1 MRILGAATRGASQRE
16 GRGGVPLNAE
26 RRRILVWMCVLIAVN
41 QLGFGAIVPVI
52 PLYAEEYGVS
62 KTAVGLTI
70 AIYGLARFL
79 LNVPAGQIAD
89 RRGRRWT
96 LALGGVV
103 SVVGNLACAA
113 APDFATFLVA
123 RFVAGAGASMVL
135 LGGTIVLADI
145 ASPENRGRVMG
156 IYQGVFLFA
165 VGFGPIPGGL
175 LASYFGLTAPFVGY
189 AVLAAVVA
197 FLAWYRVPETRWLRD
212 ASRAVPPPHQHAT
225 APWRA
230 QMAVLAHTPGFLAIG
245 IVSFVSFFGRTGA
258 LFNVIPIHAE
268 NDLGLAPDAIGL
280 GLGII
285 SIVSLVMAYPSGMLV
300 DHFGRK
306 AVIVPSLVVTG
317 VSMSA
322 FAIAGGFGGFFLACL
337 LWSIASGMSGAAPA
351 AYAADVAPPGMNA
364 AAMSN
369 YRLIADL
376 GYVAGPLLLGLATD
390 LWSAETALAITA
402 ALAIVAGLGFARFA
416 PESLPSRQPS
426 AVSRQL
432 AVVDDPVL
440 QQEAN
445 RLQTE
450 AGPHA
455 RGPASEKL
463 TADG

>member
-1 MRILGAATRGASQRE
+1 MRILGAATRGASRQE
-16 GRGGVPLNAE
+16 GRGGVPLDAE

-41 QLGFGAIVPVI
+41 QLGFGAIVPII

-62 KTAVGLTI
+62 KTAIGLTI

-113 APDFATFLVA
+113 APDYATFLAA

-145 ASPENRGRVMG
+145 ASPQNRGRVMG

-175 LASYFGLTAPFVGY
+175 LASYLGLTAPFVGY
-189 AVLAAVVA
+189 AALAGVVA

-212 ASRAVPPPHQHAT
+212 AAPTGAPQPQPQHAT

-230 QMAVLAHTPGFLAIG
+230 QMAVLLHTPGFLAIG
-245 IVSFVSFFGRTGA
+245 IVSFISFFGRTGA

-268 NDLGLAPDAIGL
+268 NDLGLEPSAIGL

-285 SIVSLVMAYPSGMLV
+285 SVVSLAMAYPSGMLV
-300 DHFGRK
+300 DRFGRK
-306 AVIVPSLVVTG
+306 AVIVPSLVITG
-317 VSMSA
+317 LSMSA
-322 FAIAGGFGGFFLACL
+322 FAIAGGFSGFFLACII
-337 LWSIASGMSGAAPA
+337 WSIASGMSGAAPA

-390 LWSAETALAITA
+390 LWSAETALVITA
-402 ALAIVAGLGFARFA
+402 VLAVLAGLGFARLA
-416 PESLPSRQPS
+416 PETLPSKAEDGRRKAAESETESPL
-426 AVSRQL
+426 SRC
-432 AVVDDPVL
+432 
-440 QQEAN
+440 
-445 RLQTE
+445 
-450 AGPHA
+450 AGE
-455 RGPASEKL
+455 GV
-463 TADG
+463 GG